1 MDDIQS
7 LASGVISRV
16 LDGRSLDPELA
27 KLWRGNPGLT
37 AQQRAA
43 TQDICFGTLRFLG
56 LIDALLQALLDKPLR
71 DEKLRGLLRVAL
83 YQLEFTGAA
92 PHAIVDHAV
101 RACERLGLTSAK
113 GLANAVLRN
122 YLRRSAALLA
132 EARRTDPGRYSY
144 PQWWIAKLREQ
155 YPDQH
160 ETILDAGNLHPPMT
174 LRVNRRRTSAEDYL
188 ARLASHGI
196 AAQSLGAEAIRLAEP
211 LPVERIPGFAE
222 GWVSVQDAAAQF
234 AAPLLAAEDGM
245 RVLDACAAPGGKAAH
260 ILERARVDLTA
271 LDTDAAR
278 LERVTG
284 TLGRLGLDARVI
296 CGDAS
301 EPAKWW
307 DGRQF
312 DRILADV
319 PCSASG
325 VVRRHP
331 DIKWLRR
338 KADVARFA
346 ERQRLMLEALW
357 RLLASDGKL
366 LYATCSV
373 FHEENQLQIAQ
384 FLEHHHDARRLTLPG
399 PELQLQQVAGQLLP
413 DEWHDG
419 FFYAL
424 LQKH

>member
-7 LASGVISRV
+7 LASGVIRRV
-16 LDGRSLDPELA
+16 LAGRSLDPELA
-27 KLWRGNPGLT
+27 TLWRSNPGLSP
-37 AQQRAA
+37 QQRAM
-43 TQDICFGTLRFLG
+43 TQDVCFGTLRFLG

-71 DEKLRGLLRVAL
+71 DEKLRCLLRIAL
-83 YQLEFTGAA
+83 YQLEYTGAA
-92 PHAIVDHAV
+92 PHAVVDHAV

-122 YLRRSAALLA
+122 FLRRRAALVD
-132 EARRTDPGRYSY
+132 EARRSDAGRYSY
-144 PQWWIAKLREQ
+144 PQWWVAKLRDQ
-155 YPDQH
+155 YPEQH
-160 ETILDAGNLHPPMT
+160 EAILDAGNLHPPMT

-188 ARLASHGI
+188 ALLENQGI
-196 AAQSLGAEAIRLAEP
+196 AAKPVGGAAIRLEDP
-211 LPVERIPGFAE
+211 QPVERIPGFAE
-222 GWVSVQDAAAQF
+222 GWVSVQDAAAQL
-234 AAPLLAAEDGM
+234 AAPFLAAEAGM
-245 RVLDACAAPGGKAAH
+245 RVLDACSAPGGKAAH
-260 ILERARVDLTA
+260 ILERARVDLVA
-271 LDTDAAR
+271 LDADAAR

-284 TLGRLGLDARVI
+284 NFDRLGLNAQVV
-296 CGDAS
+296 CGDACD
-301 EPAKWW
+301 PAAWW
-307 DGRQF
+307 DGRPF

-338 KADVARFA
+338 EADIARFA
-346 ERQRLMLEALW
+346 ERQRAMLEALW
-357 RLLASDGKL
+357 RPLASDGKL

-384 FLEHHHDARRLTLPG
+384 FLEHHRDARRLTLPA

-424 LQKH
+424 LQKE